1 MACQLCERSVRV
13 PGGEGRVFVSVPV
26 TEVGRKVLDVVRGWP
41 EAFEAVD
48 GSFEG
53 RTADFGDFLTRFAGA
68 TPWSTLEKTGIR
80 LLFVPG
86 DQELSFTAS
95 QQSRSLAG
103 WLTVGESEFLATVID
118 EGRLVTHFHPLWDT
132 RTETLYGWECLSRGV
147 AADGSLIPPAAL
159 FGAAQATGM
168 TFALDRLARQT
179 ALRTAQKAGLPGKL
193 FINFVPTAI
202 YDPVFC
208 LKTTVDFAHVLG
220 LDPGRIVFEV
230 VETEKVADG
239 AHLKSIVDYY
249 RAQGFQ
255 VALDDVGSG
264 YSSLNLLA
272 ALKPEVIKV
281 DAAIVRGVDADPTR
295 QAVFRALSGIAAE
308 TGSLL
313 LAEGIETEG
322 ERDWAMAHGAVLAQ
336 GFLWGRPRA
345 NPTIPADYR
354 ALDRG

>member
-1 MACQLCERSVRV
+1 MACERCERSVRV
-13 PGGEGRVFVSVPV
+13 PEGEGRVFLSVPV
-26 TEVGRKVLDVVRGWP
+26 TEVGQKVVDVVRGWP
-41 EAFEAVD
+41 EAFVPVE

-53 RTADFGDFLTRFAGA
+53 RTTHFADFIRRFAA
-68 TPWSTLEKTGIR
+68 AAPWSSLERAAIR

-86 DQELSFTAS
+86 NRDLTFTLS
-95 QQSRSLAG
+95 QQARSLEG
-103 WLTVGESEFLATVID
+103 WLTVGDAEFLAGVID
-118 EGRLVTHFHPLWDT
+118 DGRLVTHFHPIWDMA
-132 RTETLYGWECLSRGV
+132 TETLYGWECLSRGV
-147 AADGSLIPPAAL
+147 AADASLIPPQQLFEAAH
-159 FGAAQATGM
+159 ATGM

-208 LKTTVDFAHVLG
+208 LKTTVDLARDLG

-230 VETEKVADG
+230 VETERVADE
-239 AHLKSIVDYY
+239 AHLKTIVDYY

-272 ALKPEVIKV
+272 ALRPDVLKV

-295 QAVFRALSGIAAE
+295 QAVFKALAGIAAD
-308 TGSLL
+308 TGSRL
-313 LAEGIETEG
+313 LAEGIETEA
-322 ERDWAMAHGAVLAQ
+322 ERDWAADHGAVLAQ
-336 GFLWGRPRA
+336 GFLWGRPQA
-345 NPTIPADYR
+345 SPPAHPSYR
-354 ALDRG
+354 ALDGR